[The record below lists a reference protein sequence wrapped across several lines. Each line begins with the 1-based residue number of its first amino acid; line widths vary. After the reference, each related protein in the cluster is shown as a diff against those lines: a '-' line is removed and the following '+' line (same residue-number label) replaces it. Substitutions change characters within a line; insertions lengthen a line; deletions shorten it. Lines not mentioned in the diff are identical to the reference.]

1 MAQKETAGRSES
13 MAASASAKSQEF
25 AEMGRKRIEDFVNA
39 QTELLGHLQE
49 ANREWM
55 ERMQSEA
62 SLASDFAAK
71 LTSARTMPDAVSACQ
86 EFGSRRLEMMT
97 EDSRHLLSDA
107 RKFMEAGTRMW
118 SGAWLPNGPRAG
130 T

>member
-1 MAQKETAGRSES
+1 

-25 AEMGRKRIEDFVNA
+25 SEMGRKRVEDFVKA
-39 QTELLGHLQE
+39 QSELLGHIQE
-49 ANREWM
+49 TNRQWID
-55 ERMQSEA
+55 RMQSEA
-62 SLASDFAAK
+62 SLASEFAAK
-71 LTSARTMPDAVSACQ
+71 LTAARSMPDAVSACQ

-118 SGAWLPNGPRAG
+118 SGGWLPNGPRAG